1 MSSLVAVGCTVMG
14 GGGGAGRHP
23 LSRGGFTGGGSPGS
37 VGDWS
42 GAGWPPPAL
51 SPPPPRSSASSS
63 ASVMGI
69 ACSWGPDGCLV
80 GGGRSVAAPPPPPA
94 GANSERMSF
103 CLAPPRQTSSS
114 SSASR
119 ETFFVTA
126 VDRAAFRPGPTRS
139 TPTDG
144 FSAAGSSG
152 LIGGGSSACAAKNCL
167 SPRLESSNPEHLR
180 MAGLSHFGRCLVM
193 SSRRYRSSA
202 SKMAP

>member
-1 MSSLVAVGCTVMG
+1 MSSLVVVGCTVMG

-23 LSRGGFTGGGSPGS
+23 LSRGGFTGAGSPGS
-37 VGDWS
+37 IGDWS
-42 GAGWPPPAL
+42 GAGWPPPAR

-80 GGGRSVAAPPPPPA
+80 GGGTVDAPPPPPA

-103 CLAPPRQTSSS
+103 CLAPPRQPSSS
-114 SSASR
+114 SSRSR

-144 FSAAGSSG
+144 LSAAGSSG